1 MIKIQLMTH
10 LQILNIITFFFLL
23 DFCTFNRTP
32 QLQSELQIE
41 FLIERIFL
49 ISNFE
54 KTQNV
59 LELKYIDLPDQK
71 L

>member
-10 LQILNIITFFFLL
+10 LQILNIIIFFFLL
-23 DFCTFNRTP
+23 DFCTLNRPP

-54 KTQNV
+54 KKT
-59 LELKYIDLPDQK
+59 KMF
-71 L
+71 